1 MERIELTH
9 GQFSNLKKKG
19 TPKISAEVMR
29 DYPSLC
35 SACSKVISPG
45 RMLGHTFSLLAP
57 ITLSHIPRVEFAHNR
72 RAAAAAIRQHL
83 ANPRRVQRKTD

>member
-1 MERIELTH
+1 MITH
-9 GQFSNLKKKG
+9 HLAQRAQRLFR
-19 TPKISAEVMR
+19 PR
-29 DYPSLC
+29 
-35 SACSKVISPG
+35 

-83 ANPRRVQRKTD
+83 ANLAASSVKQTEILQEDANERYPQKTNC